1 MSDEVIEA
9 AEAAP
14 APVATPDPAPEPD
27 VKPEPNSGAAPALSG
42 KNEPAPVEEKP
53 YWPEDWRER
62 WAGKDEKMLARLK
75 RFASPDNVFKSFVEA
90 DQKIRSGAFKQASLP
105 ENPSEREIADYRA
118 AHGIPETH
126 EGYFEHVKPPEG
138 FYLDDNG
145 KADLD
150 FVFQKAHE
158 ANVPPS
164 MVKPLADAFFARQME
179 AEAAMLEEAQRVT
192 MDYRTTL
199 KAEYGKEYVANIR
212 LADTYMQK
220 YAGDEAPALAAM
232 TLADGTKLGDN
243 PAFVRMMVNAA
254 RDSAGDTALVAAEYQ
269 ASGKSMDD
277 RYRELLNMSTSN
289 DPNERKRY
297 HSQEVQN
304 ELKRIVEARMRA

>member
-42 KNEPAPVEEKP
+42 KDEPAPVEEKP
-53 YWPEDWRER
+53 YWPEDWRDRAAGNNEAMAR
-62 WAGKDEKMLARLK
+62 WLK
-75 RFASPDNVFKSFVEA
+75 RYATLENALKGGFEA
-90 DQKIRSGAFKQASLP
+90 TSMIRSGSYKQSALP
-105 ENPSEREIADYRA
+105 ENPSEKDISDYRA
-118 AHGIPETH
+118 AHGIPDSH

-138 FYLDDNG
+138 FDLDDNG

-277 RYRELLNMSTSN
+277 RYRELLNLSTSN